1 MAYDTPWRA
10 TSLSKVKKKKKWSY
24 LAISYARVAA
34 GVGSEDPAE
43 GSDAH
48 LILEGVVLRHGAVQ
62 VPLDLLRGQGTAAHG
77 LLHPLS
83 VVARVGVHLILSS
96 WRGDGLIDGWGKWLT
111 Q

>member
-1 MAYDTPWRA
+1 MLYKTPPEKQNKSA
-10 TSLSKVKKKKKWSY
+10 Y
-24 LAISYARVAA
+24 LAVSYARVAA